1 MRLANDIVAIPLG
14 SNAVRLRPS
23 LRAAIRLHARHDL
36 RKLAVGITEGHF
48 GMIADLI
55 YEGTDQD
62 TAHHLIRAISAKG
75 AKFLPELVEPL
86 LAFILALLGS
96 DRSTANEASANKA
109 DSPTDQPDWIAP
121 YLEDLFGIGT
131 GWLGWSPAETMAAT
145 PNEIIVANRAHL
157 AKLKAIHGAA
167 DKIASD
173 KPAYDPR
180 EEVSREEVQD
190 SIASLKASLQRG
202 KRQ

>member
-1 MRLANDIVAIPLG
+1 MRLANDIIAIPLG
-14 SNAVRLRPS
+14 SHAVRLRPS
-23 LRAAIRLHARHDL
+23 LRAAIRLHAQHDL
-36 RKLAVGITEGHF
+36 RKLAAGIIEGHF
-48 GMIADLI
+48 GMVADLI
-55 YEGTDQD
+55 MEGTDHE
-62 TAHHLIRAISAKG
+62 TAHHLVRAISAKG

-96 DRSTANEASANKA
+96 DHSTANETSTDKA
-109 DSPTDQPDWIAP
+109 DTTADQPDWIAP

-167 DKIASD
+167 DK
-173 KPAYDPR
+173 PANDPR
-180 EEVSREEVQD
+180 EEVSPDEVKAG
-190 SIASLKASLQRG
+190 IAKLKQIARQG
-202 KRQ
+202 KHK

>member
-1 MRLANDIVAIPLG
+1 MRLANDIIAIPLG
-14 SNAVRLRPS
+14 SHAVRLRPS
-23 LRAAIRLHARHDL
+23 LRAAIRLHAKHDL
-36 RKLAVGITEGHF
+36 RKLAAGIIEGNF
-48 GMIADLI
+48 GMVADLI
-55 YEGTDQD
+55 IEGTDQE
-62 TAHHLIRAISAKG
+62 TARNLIRTIAAKG

-96 DRSTANEASANKA
+96 DQSTANEASADKTDA
-109 DSPTDQPDWIAP
+109 PADQPDWIAP

-167 DKIASD
+167 DKSAND

-180 EEVSREEVQD
+180 EEVSREEVQN
-190 SIASLKASLQRG
+190 SIATLKASLQRG